1 MSLLISSKGLK
12 MPDTSLNIPKSV
24 LDNMYCN
31 HCKNIGAIKIITTD
45 PREADLDEYNQVDDE
60 WEIVVCSKCGWQEL
74 DYYDD
79 IEE

>member
-1 MSLLISSKGLK
+1 
-12 MPDTSLNIPKSV
+12 MPDSSLNIPQSV

-45 PREADLDEYNQVDDE
+45 PMEADINEYNQVDDE

-74 DYYDD
+74 EIVVESEKDAG
-79 IEE
+79 